1 MHTDVDA
8 GAASICCED
17 GQATG
22 GPLATTPNKKKR
34 SSEFNTTSPS
44 TIWTK

>member
-22 GPLATTPNKKKR
+22 GPLATTPNKKNPV
-34 SSEFNTTSPS
+34 SSIPPLA
-44 TIWTK
+44 